1 MSSKSALDGS
11 LYDAHPKKS
20 RRIDVVQ
27 ILYFNVSWGYGS
39 TLWETLRY
47 MYFLDDR

>member
-27 ILYFNVSWGYGS
+27 ILYFNVGWGYVF
-39 TLWETLRY
+39 TMRETLRY